1 MIALSV
7 IPCSTNSKNNHGD
20 TALMV
25 AASAGMSNVV
35 RLLIDAGADRN
46 LRNKKRKTAADI
58 AAATGHLVIA
68 QMLK

>member
-1 MIALSV
+1 MLLQHKV
-7 IPCSTNSKNNHGD
+7 NCDSKNNHGD

>member
-1 MIALSV
+1 
-7 IPCSTNSKNNHGD
+7 
-20 TALMV
+20 MV

-58 AAATGHLVIA
+58 AVATGHLVIA